1 MPIDGYSTISF
12 PRNVDGIDTLLCDDG
27 IFEDDVLIK
36 GDLVVL
42 GSITDSGGG
51 PPVTFSSLTIQN
63 NYNGPTA
70 INTIN
75 TDATSGSLT
84 IHSFQND
91 TVNKLNIQLNSSSRL
106 SDGGPSAASI
116 INTGGKLILG
126 SSGGSIELST
136 SLISPLA
143 VNVTNTTQS
152 TSTITGSIITPGGVG
167 ISKRLNVGEELVARQ
182 VESTFNN
189 DGPSV
194 LRVTNSNNTSSAFSQ
209 LSIDNNSGGAVL
221 FLNSGSRSSDGG
233 VNTFTL
239 RNNVGQVR
247 LLGSGGGQLNL
258 SSNVNTPSILQ
269 VTNSTASTT
278 TSTGALQV
286 TGGVGIQGNLFVG
299 GTINGSIIFTTTP
312 TFTVSNLSGDTF
324 NVLSTTDTSSPTTGS
339 AVFSGGVGILRD
351 LQVGESVIAKNILE
365 LRNFDGETSIA
376 ATNTNAGSSAMAGL
390 ALTTNTGIGQVFLN
404 SSTKSSDGGVNTLSV
419 KNNVGDV
426 RLISL
431 GAASIVLSTL
441 VTTPSQVLISNATA
455 TSSSVT
461 GALVVTGGVGVGGAL
476 RSAAAIT
483 GITINALN
491 NFNGE
496 TLSTVSNTST
506 GTSALSNLRL
516 TNSAGN
522 CSLFLNSTTR
532 ASEGG
537 GSAATLRN
545 DVGLLRLLSQGSN
558 GITIAATSGDCVFNS
573 TTQSTSG
580 TTGAINTLG
589 GAGITR
595 DLFVGGNATITGT
608 LTAGAATTFTPTYVT
623 GGSITYS
630 SQQGHHYRLGRLAI
644 ITINMTTTS
653 AIDLSATTLRVNL
666 PFTNNNPGRM
676 LGSVLF
682 DNFGIPISTD
692 TISAIVEP
700 STNICTFLCTRDLLG
715 WQLVLSP
722 TTAATRSISISI
734 TLFV

>member
-1 MPIDGYSTISF
+1 MPLDGYSTISF

-42 GSITDSGGG
+42 GSITDSGG
-51 PPVTFSSLTIQN
+51 PPVSFSSLTVQN

-75 TDATSGSLT
+75 TDATSGSFT

-91 TVNKLNIQLNSSSRL
+91 TANKLNIQLNSSSRL
-106 SDGGPSAASI
+106 LDGGPSAASI

-126 SSGGSIELST
+126 GSGGSIELST

-143 VNVTNTTQS
+143 VSVTNTVQS
-152 TSTITGSIITPGGVG
+152 TSTITGAITTDGGVG

-194 LRVTNSNNTSSAFSQ
+194 LRVTNNSNTSSAFSQ

-221 FLNSGSRSSDGG
+221 FLNSGNRSTDGG
-233 VNTFTL
+233 VNTLTI

-258 SSNVNTPSILQ
+258 SSNVNTPSVLQ
-269 VTNSTASTT
+269 VTNSTASTNT
-278 TSTGALQV
+278 TSGAIQV
-286 TGGVGIQGNLFVG
+286 TGGVGIEGNLFVG

-312 TFTVSNLSGDTF
+312 TFTVSNLTGTTF
-324 NVLSTTDTSSPTTGS
+324 SVLSTTDTTSPITG
-339 AVFSGGVGILRD
+339 AATFDGGVGIAKD
-351 LQVGESVIAKNILE
+351 LQVGESVIAKNISE
-365 LRNFDGETSIA
+365 IHNFDGNTFIA
-376 ATNTNAGSSAMAGL
+376 STNTNAGSSAQVGL
-390 ALTTNTGIGQVFLN
+390 TIRNDTGTGQVFLN
-404 SSTKSSDGGVNTLSV
+404 SSTKTSDGGVNTLSV
-419 KNNVGDV
+419 KNNVGNV
-426 RLISL
+426 RIISL
-431 GAASIVLSTL
+431 GAASLILTTQ
-441 VTTPSQVLISNATA
+441 VTSPSQVLFSNATA
-455 TSSSVT
+455 TTTTTT
-461 GALVVTGGVGVGGAL
+461 GALVVTGGVGIGGAI
-476 RSAAAIT
+476 RCG
-483 GITINALN
+483 GILIGSGLSVFNTS
-491 NFNGE
+491 NGE
-496 TLSTVSNTST
+496 VVATVTNIST
-506 GTSALSNLRL
+506 GGAAFSNFRL

-532 ASEGG
+532 AAEGG

-545 DVGLLRLLSQGSN
+545 DVGLLRLLTTGSN
-558 GITIAATSGDCVFNS
+558 GITIANTTGDCSFSS

-580 TTGAINTLG
+580 TTGAIHTLG

-653 AIDLSATTLRVNL
+653 AIDLSATNLRVNL

-682 DNFGIPISTD
+682 DNFGIPTSTD

-700 STNICTFLCTRDLLG
+700 ATSICTFLCTRDLLG

>member
-42 GSITDSGGG
+42 GTITDSGGG
-51 PPVTFSSLTIQN
+51 PPVTFLSLTVQN

-84 IHSFQND
+84 VHSFQND
-91 TVNKLNIQLNSSSRL
+91 TANKLNIQLNSSSRL
-106 SDGGPSAASI
+106 LDGGPSAASI

-136 SLISPLA
+136 SLISPL
-143 VNVTNTTQS
+143 VVSVTNTTQS
-152 TSTITGSIITPGGVG
+152 TNTNTGSIITDGGVG
-167 ISKRLNVGEELVARQ
+167 IAKRLNVGEELVARQ

-194 LRVTNSNNTSSAFSQ
+194 LKVTNSNNTSSAFSQ

-221 FLNSGSRSSDGG
+221 FLNSGTKSSDGG

-258 SSNVNTPSILQ
+258 STNVNTPSILQ
-269 VTNSTASTT
+269 VTNSTASTNA
-278 TSTGALQV
+278 TSGAIQV

-312 TFTVSNLSGDTF
+312 TFTVSNLTGTTF
-324 NVLSTTDTSSPTTGS
+324 SVLSTTNTSSPITGS
-339 AVFSGGVGILRD
+339 AVFTGGVGIAKD
-351 LQVGESVIAKNILE
+351 LQVGESVIAKSISE
-365 LRNFDGETSIA
+365 IDNFDGDTSLGIINTTA
-376 ATNTNAGSSAMAGL
+376 GTSAQVGLTITN
-390 ALTTNTGIGQVFLN
+390 NTGTGQVFLN
-404 SSTKSSDGGVNTLSV
+404 SSTKTSDGGVNTLSV
-419 KNNVGDV
+419 KNNVGNV
-426 RLISL
+426 RIISS
-431 GAASIVLSTL
+431 GAASLILTTL
-441 VTTPSQVLISNATA
+441 VTTPSQVSISNATA
-455 TSSSVT
+455 STSSLT
-461 GALVVTGGVGVGGAL
+461 GALVVTGGLGVGGAI
-476 RSAAAIT
+476 RGAGAIT
-483 GITINALN
+483 GTSINTISILNA
-491 NFNGE
+491 E
-496 TLSTVSNTST
+496 ALSTVSNTST
-506 GTSALSNLRL
+506 GTSALSNFRL

-532 ASEGG
+532 VAEGG

-545 DVGLLRLLSQGSN
+545 DVGLLRLLTTGSN
-558 GITIAATSGDCVFNS
+558 GITIANTTGDCSFSS

-580 TTGAINTLG
+580 TTGGINTLG

-644 ITINMTTTS
+644 ITINITTTS
-653 AIDLSATTLRVNL
+653 AIDLSATNLRVNL

-682 DNFGIPISTD
+682 DHFGIPISTD

-700 STNICTFLCTRDLLG
+700 ASNVCTFLCTRDLLG